1 MLRRICSSCSSTVS
15 STSSTC
21 SKLCSP
27 PNLCKER
34 VRHKRLK
41 FKPKVARTRP
51 MKTPSALAIEH
62 FDFYY
67 GPMYGKR
74 WPSIRLGL
82 LTPNKYVA
90 VVNTFSK
97 AWETNE
103 YILQDMGAVDVIKTL
118 TGTTATERIEK
129 KRKLI
134 EAKGIRT
141 PDAERDEHEQAV
153 NLAMRG
159 EAGLNEFRRSG
170 QMLTRGELQMGQ
182 KPDSRDQH
190 DITITGLEGQYVQL
204 PKKEDFIVYPRK
216 LKLYSMP
223 RGSLVDFPSPIKDEQ
238 GIPSW
243 WLLDG
248 GSIIPVLALDLS
260 EGETLL
266 DMCAAP
272 GGKSLLAIQTGL
284 PEKMV
289 CNDYKLSRLG
299 QLRRA
304 LSMFIPLDSDAADR
318 VILKRK
324 DASDLQRW
332 DELAV
337 YDKVLVDAPCS
348 TDRLAANQDE
358 GNMFA
363 VSMTT
368 ERLNLPELQAK
379 LLINALRSV
388 RVGGSVVYSTC
399 TLSPIQNETV
409 VENAVAVATERF
421 GLKVIEQT
429 LEQLERHLSSSG
441 LFRFGESCR
450 RGSLVVPF
458 LPSNFGPMYVCKL
471 RRTL

>member
-1 MLRRICSSCSSTVS
+1 MLRRICVNDTSTNS
-15 STSSTC
+15 L
-21 SKLCSP
+21 LCSP
-27 PNLCKER
+27 SNICKGVIR
-34 VRHKRLK
+34 YKRSK
-41 FKPKVARTRP
+41 FKPKVARVRP
-51 MKTPSALAIEH
+51 LKTPSMLAMEH

-82 LTPNKYVA
+82 LTPNKYIA

-97 AWETNE
+97 EWETNE
-103 YILQDMGAVDVIKTL
+103 YILQEMGAVDLIKKL
-118 TGTTATERIEK
+118 TGTTALERIEK

-134 EAKGIRT
+134 EAKGIRM
-141 PDAERDEHEQAV
+141 PEPEPENIEEMEPVEAEED
-153 NLAMRG
+153 LSMRG

-170 QMLTRGELQMGQ
+170 QTLTRADLQLGR
-182 KPDSRDQH
+182 KPGDADDR
-190 DITITGLEGQYVQL
+190 DITITGMEGEYVRL
-204 PKKEDFIVYPRK
+204 PKKQDFIMYPRK

-223 RGSLVDFPSPIKDEQ
+223 RGSLADFPSPIKDEQ

-248 GSIIPVLALDLS
+248 GSIIPVLALDLAD
-260 EGETLL
+260 GDTLL

-284 PEKMV
+284 PEKVV

-304 LSMFIPLDSDAADR
+304 LSTFLPLHSDVADR

-324 DASDLQRW
+324 DASDIQRW
-332 DELAV
+332 DEMAV

-348 TDRLAANQDE
+348 TDRLAANHDE

-363 VSMTT
+363 IPMTT
-368 ERLNLPELQAK
+368 ERLNLPQLQTK

-399 TLSPIQNETV
+399 TLSPVQNETV
-409 VENAVAVATERF
+409 VENAVAIASERF
-421 GLKVIEQT
+421 GLKIVEQT
-429 LEQLERHLSSSG
+429 LEQLERHLTSSG
-441 LFRFGESCR
+441 LFRFGENCR

-458 LPSNFGPMYVCKL
+458 LPSNFGPMYLCKL
-471 RRTL
+471 QRAQ